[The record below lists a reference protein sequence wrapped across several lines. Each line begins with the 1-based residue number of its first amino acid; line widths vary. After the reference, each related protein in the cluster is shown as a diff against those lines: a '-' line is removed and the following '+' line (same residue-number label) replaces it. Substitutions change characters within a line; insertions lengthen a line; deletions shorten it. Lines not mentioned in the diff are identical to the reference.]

1 MSIGRFA
8 KNKRIDLLI
17 DFVQAL
23 RRYDPEWKLTIAG
36 RPGDLTVDDVSALV
50 DNAGLRGAVNI
61 IASPTDVAVK
71 TLMRSCS
78 FVASSSEY
86 EGFGVA
92 VVEGMSAGLFPL
104 LSEIPPF
111 RRLVARTGLG
121 MIVDYS
127 RPDVGVRTL
136 LQNLA
141 RIASEYAEQRAAC
154 MRAAIPYDWRRVCQ
168 EYVKLY
174 DGATGA
180 VVRTILDVPVQVR
193 TFDEAVRLID
203 EHYEK
208 CERVAVAFANAHTLN
223 IAAENSDFRIA
234 LQHAI
239 VLNDGVGVDIASRIL
254 YGSPFPENLNG
265 TDFDPKLSASD
276 EASLPDLPA
285 RSKAGHC
292 RSVRHVV

>member
-1 MSIGRFA
+1 MPS
-8 KNKRIDLLI
+8 
-17 DFVQAL
+17 
-23 RRYDPEWKLTIAG
+23 
-36 RPGDLTVDDVSALV
+36 
-50 DNAGLRGAVNI
+50 NI
-61 IASPTDVAVK
+61 VASPTDETVK

-92 VVEGMSAGLFPL
+92 AVEGMSAGLFPL

-127 RPDVGVRTL
+127 HPDVGVRTL

-141 RIASEYAEQRAAC
+141 RFASEYAERRAAC
-154 MRAAIPYDWRRVCQ
+154 MQAAIPYDWRRVCQ
-168 EYVKLY
+168 EYVKFY
-174 DGATGA
+174 EAATGA

-203 EHYEK
+203 EHYERR
-208 CERVAVAFANAHTLN
+208 ERVAVAFANAHTLN
-223 IAAENSDFRIA
+223 IAAENSDFRKA

-265 TDFDPKLSASD
+265 TDFSPNYLRQTKHRYRIFLLGAKLGTAERAARRLSA
-276 EASLPDLPA
+276 LCP
-285 RSKAGHC
+285 RHQIVGCHHGHFDGGE
-292 RSVRHVV
+292 VD